1 MSNSNF
7 LLSDI
12 STIKGVGTKTR
23 KYLQKK
29 KIEKVKDLLWDLPY
43 SFIDRSKITSLDK
56 LEIGKVLTI
65 KVLVLKYNFPRI
77 RNLPNTV
84 ICGEDNKKIK
94 IVFFNSYEGY
104 IRKILPLN
112 KSVIISGKINYY
124 KNSYQITNPTYVKPI
139 EHVDEITKIFPK
151 YSLTDGLLEKNYR
164 KLIENVI
171 NKIDDS
177 FEWHDSNFLQ
187 NNNFKS
193 LKKTLN
199 NLHNPKSNLDIF
211 SNDFRRL
218 AYDEILSN
226 LLTLY
231 SARKIIKIKKKRKK
245 IFKNKLSDVVKKSF
259 GFNLTKG
266 QNKILEEID
275 KDLKS
280 ESRMFR
286 LLQGD
291 VGSGKT
297 ILALIAAA
305 NVLEDGFQVAFMAPT
320 EILAKQHYELAL
332 NLFNKTNINISLLT
346 SKIIISDKN
355 NIMNNIRNGNINFL
369 FGTHSLF
376 QKKIKFL
383 NLGFIIIDEQHKF
396 GVKQR
401 IKLAKKG
408 GNNCDVL
415 SMSATPIP
423 RTMMLSFF
431 GDMDISILNEKPKY
445 RKEIITLIK
454 PESKLNEI
462 IPLIEKQI
470 KLNYQ
475 VFWVCPLIEQSK
487 KLNFSSAKKKFN
499 DISKLFPNNVGLIHG
514 NMSIED
520 RNKVL
525 NLFINKKIKIL
536 VSTTIIEV
544 GINFPDANIIIIE
557 DANKFGLSQLHQL
570 RGRVGRGR
578 SVSYCILIYKK
589 NLSQNAKKRLKILR
603 ETNSGFIVAEEDL
616 KIRGHGDLLGFQ
628 QSGIKNFKFADP
640 VHHKDLFLS
649 AENKLNTFNSSSL
662 KKYEKLIKLYD
673 RADIINEI
681 K

>member
-1 MSNSNF
+1 MNYSNF
-7 LLSDI
+7 LQSDI
-12 STIKGVGTKTR
+12 NTIKGVGTKTR

-43 SFIDRSKITSLDK
+43 SIVDRSKITSLDK
-56 LEIGKVLTI
+56 LEIGKILTI
-65 KVLVLKYNFPRI
+65 KVNVLKYNFPRI

-84 ICGEDNKKIK
+84 ICGNDSKKIK
-94 IVFFNSYEGY
+94 IVFFNSFEGY

-112 KSVIISGKINYY
+112 KTVIISGKINYY
-124 KNSYQITNPTYVKPI
+124 KNSYQITNPTYVKPLEQI
-139 EHVDEITKIFPK
+139 DEITKIFPK
-151 YSLTDGLLEKNYR
+151 YSLTEGLLEKNYR
-164 KLIENVI
+164 KLITNIVE
-171 NKIDDS
+171 KIDDN
-177 FEWHDSNFLQ
+177 FEWHENEFLQ
-187 NNNFKS
+187 KNNFKNF
-193 LKKTLN
+193 KKTLN

-226 LLTLY
+226 LLALY
-231 SARKIIKIKKKRKK
+231 SARKVVKIRKKRKK
-245 IFKNKLSDVVKKSF
+245 AFKNELSNILKKNF
-259 GFNLTKG
+259 KFELTKG
-266 QNKILEEID
+266 QNKILSEID

-280 ESRMFR
+280 NSRMFR

-305 NVLEDGFQVAFMAPT
+305 NVLEDNFQVAFMAPT
-320 EILAKQHYELAL
+320 EILAKQHYELAID
-332 NLFNKTNINISLLT
+332 LFKTTNINIGLIT
-346 SKIIISDKN
+346 SKIVGTEKNKIIN
-355 NIMNNIRNGNINFL
+355 NLSNGNIKLL

-376 QKKIKFL
+376 QKKINFL
-383 NLGFIIIDEQHKF
+383 NLGFVIIDEQHKF
-396 GVKQR
+396 GVNQR

-408 GNNCDVL
+408 GDNCDVL
-415 SMSATPIP
+415 TMSATPIP

-431 GDMDISILNEKPKY
+431 GDMDISVLDEKPKY

-454 PESKLNEI
+454 PENKLKEI
-462 IPLIEKQI
+462 IPLIKKQI
-470 KLNYQ
+470 KLNFQ

-499 DISKLFPNNVGLIHG
+499 DINKLFPDNVGLIHG
-514 NMSIED
+514 NMSIDE

-525 NLFINKKIKIL
+525 NLFIDKKIKIL

-557 DANKFGLSQLHQL
+557 DSNKFGLSQLHQL
-570 RGRVGRGR
+570 RGRVGRGS
-578 SVSYCILIYKK
+578 SVSYCILTYKK
-589 NLSQNAKKRLKILR
+589 NLSTNAKKRLKILR
-603 ETNSGFIVAEEDL
+603 ETNNGFIIAEEDL

-649 AENKLNTFNSSSL
+649 AENKINTFNSNSL

-673 RADIINEI
+673 RADIIN
-681 K
+681 KVK

>member
-1 MSNSNF
+1 
-7 LLSDI
+7 
-12 STIKGVGTKTR
+12 
-23 KYLQKK
+23 
-29 KIEKVKDLLWDLPY
+29 
-43 SFIDRSKITSLDK
+43 
-56 LEIGKVLTI
+56 
-65 KVLVLKYNFPRI
+65 
-77 RNLPNTV
+77 
-84 ICGEDNKKIK
+84 
-94 IVFFNSYEGY
+94 
-104 IRKILPLN
+104 
-112 KSVIISGKINYY
+112 
-124 KNSYQITNPTYVKPI
+124 
-139 EHVDEITKIFPK
+139 
-151 YSLTDGLLEKNYR
+151 
-164 KLIENVI
+164 
-171 NKIDDS
+171 
-177 FEWHDSNFLQ
+177 
-187 NNNFKS
+187 
-193 LKKTLN
+193 
-199 NLHNPKSNLDIF
+199 
-211 SNDFRRL
+211 
-218 AYDEILSN
+218 
-226 LLTLY
+226 
-231 SARKIIKIKKKRKK
+231 
-245 IFKNKLSDVVKKSF
+245 
-259 GFNLTKG
+259 
-266 QNKILEEID
+266 
-275 KDLKS
+275 
-280 ESRMFR
+280 MFR

-332 NLFNKTNINISLLT
+332 NLFKKTNINLSLLT
-346 SKIIISDKN
+346 SKIIISEKN

-408 GNNCDVL
+408 GSNCDVL
-415 SMSATPIP
+415 TMSATPIP

-499 DISKLFPNNVGLIHG
+499 DITKLFPNNVGLIHG

-570 RGRVGRGR
+570 RGRVGRGS
-578 SVSYCILIYKK
+578 SVSYCILMYKK

-603 ETNSGFIVAEEDL
+603 ETNNGFIIAEEDL

-649 AENKLNTFNSSSL
+649 AENKINTFNSSSL

>member
-1 MSNSNF
+1 MSISNF
-7 LLSDI
+7 LQSDI
-12 STIKGVGTKTR
+12 NTIKGVGTKTR

-43 SFIDRSKITSLDK
+43 SFVDRSKITSLNK
-56 LEIGKVLTI
+56 LEIGKILTI
-65 KVLVLKYNFPRI
+65 KVKVLKYNFPRV
-77 RNLPNTV
+77 RNLPNAV
-84 ICGEDNKKIK
+84 ICGDNNKKIK
-94 IVFFNSYEGY
+94 IVFFNSFEGY
-104 IRKILPLN
+104 IKKVLQLN
-112 KSVIISGKINYY
+112 QSVIISGKINYY
-124 KNSYQITNPTYVKPI
+124 KNNYQITNPTYIKPLNQI
-139 EHVDEITKIFPK
+139 EEIAKIFPK
-151 YSLTDGLLEKNYR
+151 YSMTKGLLEKNYR

-171 NKIDDS
+171 TKIDDD
-177 FEWHDSNFLQ
+177 FEWHDKKFLK

-193 LKKTLN
+193 LKFTLN
-199 NLHNPKSNLDIF
+199 RLHNPKSNLDIF

-226 LLTLY
+226 LLALY
-231 SARKIIKIKKKRKK
+231 SARKVVKVKKKRKK
-245 IFKNKLSDVVKKSF
+245 NYKNKLSDIVKENFSF
-259 GFNLTKG
+259 ELTGG
-266 QNKILEEID
+266 QNKILSEID

-280 ESRMFR
+280 ETRMFR

-305 NVLEDGFQVAFMAPT
+305 KVLEDDFQVAFMAPT
-320 EILAKQHYELAL
+320 EILAKQHYDLAI
-332 NLFNKTNINISLLT
+332 NLFKKTNINIGLLT
-346 SKIIISDKN
+346 SKFVGTEKNKIINNISD
-355 NIMNNIRNGNINFL
+355 GNINFL

-376 QKKIKFL
+376 QKKIKFS

-408 GNNCDVL
+408 GDNCDVL
-415 SMSATPIP
+415 TMSATPIP
-423 RTMMLSFF
+423 RTMMLSYF

-445 RKEIITLIK
+445 RKEIVTLIK
-454 PESKLNEI
+454 PESKIDEI
-462 IPLIEKQI
+462 IPLIKKQI

-475 VFWVCPLIEQSK
+475 IFWVCPLIEKSK
-487 KLNFSSAKKKFN
+487 KLNFSSAKNKFD
-499 DISKLFPNNVGLIHG
+499 DINKLFPNNAGLIHG
-514 NMSIED
+514 NMSVEQ

-525 NLFINKKIKIL
+525 NSFINKKIKIL

-557 DANKFGLSQLHQL
+557 DSNKFGLSQLHQL
-570 RGRVGRGR
+570 RGRVGRGN
-578 SVSYCILIYKK
+578 SVSYCILMYKT
-589 NLSQNAKKRLKILR
+589 NLSINAKKRLKILR
-603 ETNSGFIVAEEDL
+603 ETNNGFIIAEEDL

-649 AENKLNTFNSSSL
+649 AENKINSFNSYSL
-662 KKYEKLIKLYD
+662 KKYEKLIKLFD
-673 RADIINEI
+673 KADIINEI
-681 K
+681 M

>member
-1 MSNSNF
+1 MNYSNF
-7 LLSDI
+7 LQSDI
-12 STIKGVGTKTR
+12 NTIKGVGTKTR

-43 SFIDRSKITSLDK
+43 SIVDRSKITSLDK
-56 LEIGKVLTI
+56 LEIGKILTI
-65 KVLVLKYNFPRI
+65 KVNVLKYNFPRI

-84 ICGEDNKKIK
+84 ICGNDSKKIK
-94 IVFFNSYEGY
+94 IVFFNSFEGY

-112 KSVIISGKINYY
+112 KTVIISGKINYY
-124 KNSYQITNPTYVKPI
+124 KNSYQITNPTYVKPLEQI
-139 EHVDEITKIFPK
+139 DEITKIFPK
-151 YSLTDGLLEKNYR
+151 YSLTEGLLEKNYR
-164 KLIENVI
+164 KLITNIVE
-171 NKIDDS
+171 KIDDN
-177 FEWHDSNFLQ
+177 FEWHENEFLQ
-187 NNNFKS
+187 KNNFKNF
-193 LKKTLN
+193 KKTLN
-199 NLHNPKSNLDIF
+199 NLHNPKSNLDVF

-226 LLTLY
+226 LLALY
-231 SARKIIKIKKKRKK
+231 SARKVVKIKKKRKK
-245 IFKNKLSDVVKKSF
+245 AFKNELSNILKKNF
-259 GFNLTKG
+259 KFELTKG
-266 QNKILEEID
+266 QNKILSEID

-280 ESRMFR
+280 NSRMFR

-305 NVLEDGFQVAFMAPT
+305 NVLEDNFQVAFMAPT
-320 EILAKQHYELAL
+320 EILAKQHYELAID
-332 NLFNKTNINISLLT
+332 LFKTTNINIGLIT
-346 SKIIISDKN
+346 SKIVGTEKNKIIN
-355 NIMNNIRNGNINFL
+355 NLSNGNIKLL

-376 QKKIKFL
+376 QKKINFL
-383 NLGFIIIDEQHKF
+383 NLGFVIIDEQHKF
-396 GVKQR
+396 GVNQR

-408 GNNCDVL
+408 GDNCDVL
-415 SMSATPIP
+415 TMSATPIP

-431 GDMDISILNEKPKY
+431 GDMDISVLDEKPKY

-454 PESKLNEI
+454 PENKLKEI
-462 IPLIEKQI
+462 IPLIKKQI
-470 KLNYQ
+470 KLNFQ

-499 DISKLFPNNVGLIHG
+499 DINKLFPDNVGLIHG
-514 NMSIED
+514 NMSIDE

-525 NLFINKKIKIL
+525 NLFIDKKIKIL

-557 DANKFGLSQLHQL
+557 DSNKFGLSQLHQL
-570 RGRVGRGR
+570 RGRVGRGS
-578 SVSYCILIYKK
+578 SVSYCILTYKK
-589 NLSQNAKKRLKILR
+589 NLSTNAKKRLKILR
-603 ETNSGFIVAEEDL
+603 ETNNGFIIAEEDL

-649 AENKLNTFNSSSL
+649 AENKINTFNSNSL

-673 RADIINEI
+673 RADIINEV